1 MKLLRYIQSLLPRFE
16 RNTVEKNLQAI
27 RKELNETIIPH
38 YERAAELMANWK
50 FKEQSN
56 VKFDRTFGRKVKT
69 RHRGN
74 YVVVVNKLLPRYL
87 DIVDATE
94 RLVSRY
100 FSRDVMKSS
109 LTYSRTQIIQVVE
122 ALDFAARYS
131 RKLLIHTLSSETQ
144 MVRGGRLKALTPAE
158 VKWLEQHADA
168 YMTVLQSFDR
178 SGREIEK
185 MIQSIPDI
193 EVDEENLEAV
203 IQTSGLSKL
212 DPLNLSIH
220 GFRFNP
226 IYHLGMVRA
235 EWEVAK
241 YEAAKEEKKLLEY
254 EILDLQNMLDEKPD
268 PKLEKAIEY
277 TRGRV
282 AKLNKKIVDMEGDAD
297 V

>member
-16 RNTVEKNLQAI
+16 RNTIEKNLQAV

-38 YERAAELMANWK
+38 YERAAELMADWR

-56 VKFDRTFGRKVKT
+56 VKFERVFNQRVKT
-69 RHRGN
+69 KHRGN
-74 YVVVVNKLLPRYL
+74 YIVVINKLLPRYL
-87 DIVDATE
+87 DIIDATE
-94 RLVSRY
+94 RLVTRY
-100 FSRDVMKSS
+100 FSKDVMKSS

-131 RKLLIHTLSSETQ
+131 RKLLLHTLASETQ
-144 MVRGGRLKALTPAE
+144 MVRGGQVKSLTPAE
-158 VKWLEQHADA
+158 IKWLEQHSDA
-168 YMTVLQSFDR
+168 FLMVLQSFDR

-185 MIQSIPDI
+185 MVQSIPDI

-203 IQTSGLSKL
+203 VRTSGLSKL
-212 DPLNLSIH
+212 DPLNLSVH

-226 IYHLGMVRA
+226 IYHLGMIRA

-254 EILDLQNMLDEKPD
+254 EILDLQNTLDEKPD

-282 AKLNKKIVDMEGDAD
+282 AKLNKKIADMEGDAD